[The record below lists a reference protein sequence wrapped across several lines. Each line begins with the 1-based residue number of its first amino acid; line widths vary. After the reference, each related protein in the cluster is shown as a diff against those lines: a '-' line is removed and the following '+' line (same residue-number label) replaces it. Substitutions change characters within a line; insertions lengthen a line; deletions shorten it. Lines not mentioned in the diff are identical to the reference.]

1 MTHTSRSLVAL
12 LVLCGMTVC
21 TAAPETEHRLV
32 LQTKR
37 HAPSDLEVGGS
48 LQGVRQGQTRF
59 VSYKSLLSLPQET
72 YTVTDDTN
80 FGTTVQIS
88 GVSLAKLSGWL
99 GAQNGATM
107 VIAICDDKY
116 AAHYPASYVHA
127 HHPLL
132 VLKVNG
138 REPDHWPLEVDR
150 LPMGPYMVS
159 HPSFKPSSRVLSHDD
174 EAQVPW
180 GVVRLDLRREQTVYA
195 PIEPRG
201 ATAKDPVVQQGYA
214 IARQNCFRCHSR
226 SGEGGQKS
234 KLLWRDL
241 AQEAVTNPNQ
251 FDAYVRHPKNT
262 SSQSQMAASPQ
273 YDDATFSALRRYFA
287 SFQETSR

>member
-21 TAAPETEHRLV
+21 TAAFEAQHRLV
-32 LQTKR
+32 LQTTR
-37 HAPSDLEVGGS
+37 HVPSDLEVGGL
-48 LQGVRQGQTRF
+48 LQGVPQGETRF

-72 YTVTDDTN
+72 YTVTDDPN
-80 FGTTVQIS
+80 FGATVQIS
-88 GVSLAKLSGWL
+88 GVSLAKLPGWL
-99 GAQNGATM
+99 GAQNGASM

-132 VLKVNG
+132 VLKVND
-138 REPDHWPLEVDR
+138 REPDHWPLGVDR

-159 HPSFKPSSRVLSHDD
+159 HPSFKPSFQVLSHDD

-180 GVVRLDLRREQTVYA
+180 GVMRLDLRREQVVYA
-195 PIEPRG
+195 PIEPLG
-201 ATAKDPVVQQGYA
+201 EAAKDPVLQQGYA

-226 SGEGGQKS
+226 SREGGQKS

-241 AQEAVTNPNQ
+241 AQEAVINPTR
-251 FDAYVRHPKNT
+251 FDAWVRHPKNINP
-262 SSQSQMAASPQ
+262 QSQMAASPE
-273 YDDATFSALRRYFA
+273 YDDATLSALRRYFA
-287 SFQETSR
+287 SFQEGPR

>member
-1 MTHTSRSLVAL
+1 MAL

-21 TAAPETEHRLV
+21 TAAVETEHRLV
-32 LQTKR
+32 LQTAR
-37 HAPSDLEVGGS
+37 HAPSDLEIGGS
-48 LQGVRQGQTRF
+48 LQGVPQGQTRF

-80 FGTTVQIS
+80 FGTTVRIS
-88 GVSLAKLSGWL
+88 GVSLAKLPGWL
-99 GAQNGATM
+99 GAQDGATM

-116 AAHYPASYVHA
+116 AAHYPASYLDA

-132 VLKVNG
+132 VLKVND
-138 REPDHWPLEVDR
+138 RQPDQWPLGIAH

-159 HPSFKPSSRVLSHDD
+159 HPSFKPSFRVLSHDD
-174 EAQVPW
+174 EAQIPW

-195 PIEPRG
+195 PIEPQG
-201 ATAKDPVVQQGYA
+201 AAAKDPVVLQGYA

-234 KLLWRDL
+234 KLLWRNL
-241 AQEAVTNPNQ
+241 AQEAVSNPTQ

-262 SSQSQMAASPQ
+262 NSQSQMTASPQ
-273 YDDATFSALRRYFA
+273 YDDATLNALRRYFA
-287 SFQETSR
+287 SFQEGSR

>member
-21 TAAPETEHRLV
+21 TAAIETGRRVV
-32 LQTKR
+32 LQTER
-37 HAPSDLEVGGS
+37 HALSDLELGGS
-48 LQGVRQGQTRF
+48 LQGVPEGQTRF
-59 VSYKSLLSLPQET
+59 VSYNSLLSLPQET

-80 FGTTVQIS
+80 FGKTVQIS
-88 GVSLAKLSGWL
+88 GVSLAKLPGWL
-99 GAQNGATM
+99 GAQDGATM

-116 AAHYPASYVHA
+116 AAHYPASYVNA

-138 REPDHWPLEVDR
+138 MEPDQWPLSVDR
-150 LPMGPYMVS
+150 LPMAPYMIS
-159 HPSFKPSSRVLSHDD
+159 HPSFKPSFRVLSHDD

-180 GVVRLDLRREQTVYA
+180 AVVRLDLRREQTVYA
-195 PIEPRG
+195 PIEPQG
-201 ATAKDPVVQQGYA
+201 AAAKDPVVQQGYA

-234 KLLWRDL
+234 KVHWRDL
-241 AQEAVTNPNQ
+241 AHEAVMNPTR
-251 FDAYVRHPKNT
+251 FDGYVRHPKNINP
-262 SSQSQMAASPQ
+262 QSQMAASPQ
-273 YDDATFSALRRYFA
+273 YDDATLNALRRYYA
-287 SFQETSR
+287 SFQELTR

>member
-21 TAAPETEHRLV
+21 TAAFETDHRLV
-32 LQTKR
+32 LQTER
-37 HAPSDLEVGGS
+37 HASSDLEVGGS
-48 LQGVRQGQTRF
+48 LRGVPQGEIRF
-59 VSYKSLLSLPQET
+59 ASYESLLTLPQES

-80 FGTTVQIS
+80 FETTVRIS
-88 GVSLAKLSGWL
+88 GVSLEKLPGWL
-99 GAQNGATM
+99 GAENGATM

-116 AAHYPASYVHA
+116 AAHYPASYVRV

-138 REPDHWPLEVDR
+138 RKPDHWPLGVDG
-150 LPMGPYMVS
+150 LAMGPYMVS
-159 HPSFKPSSRVLSHDD
+159 HPNFKPSFRVLSHED

-180 GVVRLDLRREQTVYA
+180 AVVRIDLRREQSVYA
-195 PIEPRG
+195 TIEPQG
-201 ATAKDPVVQQGYA
+201 AAAKDPVVQQGYT
-214 IARQNCFRCHSR
+214 IVRQNCFRCHSR
-226 SGEGGQKS
+226 SGEGGKKS

-241 AQEAVTNPNQ
+241 AQEAVTNPTR
-251 FDAYVRHPKNT
+251 FDAYVLHPKNFMP
-262 SSQSQMAASPQ
+262 QSQMASSPQ
-273 YDDATFSALRRYFA
+273 YDEATLSALRRYFA

>member
-21 TAAPETEHRLV
+21 TAAFETEHRLV
-32 LQTKR
+32 FQTER

-48 LQGVRQGQTRF
+48 LQGVPQGEARF

-72 YTVTDDTN
+72 YTVNDDTN
-80 FGTTVQIS
+80 FGKTMQIS
-88 GVSLAKLSGWL
+88 GVSLAKLPGWL
-99 GAQNGATM
+99 GAQSGAKM

-138 REPDHWPLEVDR
+138 RDPDHWPLGVYR

-159 HPSFKPSSRVLSHDD
+159 HPSFEPSFRVLSHDD
-174 EAQVPW
+174 EAQIPW
-180 GVVRLDLRREQTVYA
+180 GVVRLDLRREQAVYA
-195 PIEPRG
+195 PIEPQG
-201 ATAKDPVVQQGYA
+201 AAARDPVVQQGYT

-241 AQEAVTNPNQ
+241 AQEAVKNPNQ
-251 FDAYVRHPKNT
+251 FDAYVRHPKNI

-273 YDDATFSALRRYFA
+273 YDDATLNALRRYYA
-287 SFQETSR
+287 SFQESVR

>member
-1 MTHTSRSLVAL
+1 MTHTSRSLIAL
-12 LVLCGMTVC
+12 LVLCEMTVC
-21 TAAPETEHRLV
+21 TAALGTEHRPV
-32 LQTKR
+32 LQTER
-37 HAPSDLEVGGS
+37 HAASDLEVGGS
-48 LQGVRQGQTRF
+48 LQGVPQGQTRF

-80 FGTTVQIS
+80 FGVIVQIS
-88 GVSLAKLSGWL
+88 GVSLAKLPGWL

-116 AAHYPASYVHA
+116 AAHYPASYVQA

-138 REPDHWPLEVDR
+138 LEPDHWPLGVDR

-159 HPSFKPSSRVLSHDD
+159 HPSFKPSFRVLSHDD

-195 PIEPRG
+195 PIEPHG
-201 ATAKDPVVQQGYA
+201 AAANDPVVQRGYA

-226 SGEGGQKS
+226 SGEGGRKS

-241 AQEAVTNPNQ
+241 AQEAATNPTQ
-251 FDAYVRHPKNT
+251 FDAYVRHPKNII
-262 SSQSQMAASPQ
+262 SQSQMVASPQ
-273 YDDATFSALRRYFA
+273 YDDATLNALRRYFA

>member
-21 TAAPETEHRLV
+21 TAAFQTEHRLV
-32 LQTKR
+32 LQTER
-37 HAPSDLEVGGS
+37 QAPSDLEVGGS
-48 LQGVRQGQTRF
+48 LQNVPRGETRF
-59 VSYKSLLSLPQET
+59 VSYESLLSLPQES

-80 FGTTVQIS
+80 FGTTVQVS
-88 GVSLAKLSGWL
+88 GVSLEKLPAWL
-99 GAQNGATM
+99 GAESGASM

-116 AAHYPASYVHA
+116 AAHYPASYIHA

-138 REPDHWPLEVDR
+138 LKPDHWPLGVDR

-159 HPSFKPSSRVLSHDD
+159 HPSFKPSFRVLSHDD

-180 GVVRLDLRREQTVYA
+180 AIVRLDLRREQTVYA
-195 PIEPRG
+195 PIEPQG
-201 ATAKDPVVQQGYA
+201 AAANDPIVQQGYT

-226 SGEGGQKS
+226 SGEGGKKS
-234 KLLWRDL
+234 MLLWHDL
-241 AQEAVTNPNQ
+241 THEAVTNPTK
-251 FDAYVRHPKNT
+251 FDAYVLHPKKIIP
-262 SSQSQMAASPQ
+262 QSQMASSPQ
-273 YDDATFSALRRYFA
+273 YDDATLNALRRYFA
-287 SFQETSR
+287 SFQETIR

>member
-1 MTHTSRSLVAL
+1 MTHTSRSLLAL

-21 TAAPETEHRLV
+21 AVALNSPHRLT
-32 LQTKR
+32 LETTR
-37 HAPSDLEVGGS
+37 HSPSDLEIGGS
-48 LQGVRQGQTRF
+48 LLGVPPTQTRF

-80 FGTTVQIS
+80 FGRPVQIS
-88 GVSLAKLSGWL
+88 GVSLAKLPRLL
-99 GAQNGATM
+99 GAQPTATM

-116 AAHYPASYVHA
+116 AAHYPASYLTA

-138 REPDHWPLEVDR
+138 LTPDHWPLGVDR

-159 HPSFKPSSRVLSHDD
+159 HPSFKPSFRVLSHND

-180 GVVRLDLRREQTVYA
+180 GVVRVDFRNEQAVYA
-195 PIEPRG
+195 PIEPPS
-201 ATAKDPVVQQGYA
+201 AAASNPAVQQGYT

-234 KLLWRDL
+234 TFLWRDL
-241 AQEAVTNPNQ
+241 AHAAITNPARFN
-251 FDAYVRHPKNT
+251 AYVRIPKQLNP
-262 SSQSQMAASPQ
+262 QSQMAASPQ
-273 YDDATFSALRRYFA
+273 YDDATLAALRNYLSTFA
-287 SFQETSR
+287 EVSR

>member
-1 MTHTSRSLVAL
+1 MAL

-21 TAAPETEHRLV
+21 TAALETEPRLV
-32 LQTKR
+32 LQTER

-48 LQGVRQGQTRF
+48 LHGVPQGQTRF

-88 GVSLAKLSGWL
+88 GVSLEKISTWL

-138 REPDHWPLEVDR
+138 REPDHWPLAVDR

-159 HPSFKPSSRVLSHDD
+159 HPSFKPSFRVLSHDD

-195 PIEPRG
+195 PIEPQG
-201 ATAKDPVVQQGYA
+201 AAANDPVVQQGYA

-241 AQEAVTNPNQ
+241 AQEAATNPTQ

-273 YDDATFSALRRYFA
+273 YDDATLSALRRYFA
-287 SFQETSR
+287 SFQEGS

>member
-21 TAAPETEHRLV
+21 TAAFETEHRLV

-37 HAPSDLEVGGS
+37 HASSDLEVGGS
-48 LQGVRQGQTRF
+48 PQGETRF
-59 VSYKSLLSLPQET
+59 VSYTSLLSLPQES
-72 YTVTDDTN
+72 YSVTGDAN

-88 GVSLAKLSGWL
+88 GVSLENLPGWL

-138 REPDHWPLEVDR
+138 REPDHWPLGVDR

-159 HPSFKPSSRVLSHDD
+159 HPSFKPSFRVLSHDD

-195 PIEPRG
+195 PIEPQG
-201 ATAKDPVVQQGYA
+201 AAAKDPVVQQGYA

-241 AQEAVTNPNQ
+241 AQEAVTNPTQ
-251 FDAYVRHPKNT
+251 FDAYVRNPKNI
-262 SSQSQMAASPQ
+262 SSPSQMVASPQ
-273 YDDATFSALRRYFA
+273 YDDATLSALRRYFA

>member
-21 TAAPETEHRLV
+21 TAAFETEHRLV
-32 LQTKR
+32 LLTSR

-48 LQGVRQGQTRF
+48 LQKVPRGETRF
-59 VSYKSLLSLPQET
+59 VSYESLLSLPQES
-72 YTVTDDTN
+72 YLVTDDTN
-80 FGTTVQIS
+80 FGTRVQVS
-88 GVSLAKLSGWL
+88 GVSLEKLPAWL
-99 GAQNGATM
+99 GAESGASM

-138 REPDHWPLEVDR
+138 LKPDHWPLGVDR

-159 HPSFKPSSRVLSHDD
+159 HPSFKPSFRVLSHED

-180 GVVRLDLRREQTVYA
+180 AVVRLDLRREQTVYA
-195 PIEPRG
+195 PIEPQG
-201 ATAKDPVVQQGYA
+201 AAANDPIVQQGYT

-226 SGEGGQKS
+226 AGEGGKKS

-241 AQEAVTNPNQ
+241 AHEAVTNPTR
-251 FDAYVRHPKNT
+251 FDAYVLRPK
-262 SSQSQMAASPQ
+262 SLMPQSQMASSPQ
-273 YDDATFSALRRYFA
+273 YDDATLRALRRYFA

>member
-1 MTHTSRSLVAL
+1 MAL

-21 TAAPETEHRLV
+21 TAAFETEHRLV
-32 LQTKR
+32 LQTVR
-37 HAPSDLEVGGS
+37 HAPSDLEIGGS

-72 YTVTDDTN
+72 YTVTDDPN

-88 GVSLAKLSGWL
+88 GVSLEKLPGWL
-99 GAQNGATM
+99 GAQDGATM

-116 AAHYPASYVHA
+116 DAHYPAPYLNA

-138 REPDHWPLEVDR
+138 RQPDHWPLGGAR

-159 HPSFKPSSRVLSHDD
+159 HPSFKPSFRVLSHDD
-174 EAQVPW
+174 EAQIPW
-180 GVVRLDLRREQTVYA
+180 GVVRLDLRREQAVYA
-195 PIEPRG
+195 PIEPQG
-201 ATAKDPVVQQGYA
+201 AAADDPVVQQGYA

-241 AQEAVTNPNQ
+241 AQEAATNPTQ
-251 FDAYVRHPKNT
+251 FDAYVLHPKNIIP
-262 SSQSQMAASPQ
+262 QSQMASSPQ
-273 YDDATFSALRRYFA
+273 YDDATLTALRRYFA
-287 SFQETSR
+287 SFQEPSR

>member
-21 TAAPETEHRLV
+21 TAAFEPEHRLV
-32 LQTKR
+32 LQTER
-37 HAPSDLEVGGS
+37 HAPSDLEIGGS
-48 LQGVRQGQTRF
+48 LQGVPQGQTRF
-59 VSYKSLLSLPQET
+59 VSYQSLLSLPQET
-72 YTVTDDTN
+72 YTVADDQN

-88 GVSLAKLSGWL
+88 GVSLEKLPGWL
-99 GAQNGATM
+99 GAQSGASM

-116 AAHYPASYVHA
+116 AAHYPAAYLQA

-138 REPDHWPLEVDR
+138 RQPDHWPFGVDR

-159 HPSFKPSSRVLSHDD
+159 HPSFKPSFRILSHDD
-174 EAQVPW
+174 EAQIPW
-180 GVVRLDLRREQTVYA
+180 GIVRLDLRREQTVYA
-195 PIEPRG
+195 PIEPQG
-201 ATAKDPVVQQGYA
+201 AAAKDPVVQQGYV

-234 KLLWRDL
+234 KYLWRDL
-241 AQEAVTNPNQ
+241 AQEAVTNPTN
-251 FDAYVRHPKNT
+251 FDAYVPYPKST
-262 SSQSQMAASPQ
+262 GWQSQRSASPQ
-273 YDDATFSALRRYFA
+273 YDDATLSALRRYFA
-287 SFQETSR
+287 SFQEASR

>member
-1 MTHTSRSLVAL
+1 MAL

-21 TAAPETEHRLV
+21 TAALETEHRLV
-32 LQTKR
+32 LQAER
-37 HAPSDLEVGGS
+37 HAPSDLEIGGS
-48 LQGVRQGQTRF
+48 LQGVPQGQTRF

-72 YTVTDDTN
+72 YTVTDDPN

-88 GVSLAKLSGWL
+88 GVSLERLPGWL
-99 GAQNGATM
+99 SAQSGATM

-132 VLKVNG
+132 VLKMNG
-138 REPDHWPLEVDR
+138 LESDHWPLGIVR

-159 HPSFKPSSRVLSHDD
+159 HPSFKPSFRVLSHDD
-174 EAQVPW
+174 EAQIPW

-195 PIEPRG
+195 PIEPQG
-201 ATAKDPVVQQGYA
+201 AAATDPVVQQGYA

-226 SGEGGQKS
+226 SEEGGQKS

-241 AQEAVTNPNQ
+241 AQEAVANPTQ
-251 FDAYVRHPKNT
+251 FDAYVLHPKNIIPR
-262 SSQSQMAASPQ
+262 SQMASSPQ
-273 YDDATFSALRRYFA
+273 YDGATLTALRRYFA
-287 SFQETSR
+287 SFQESSR

>member
-21 TAAPETEHRLV
+21 TAAFQTEHRLV
-32 LQTKR
+32 LQTER
-37 HAPSDLEVGGS
+37 QAPSDLEVGGS
-48 LQGVRQGQTRF
+48 LQNVPRGETRF
-59 VSYKSLLSLPQET
+59 VSYESLLSLPQES

-80 FGTTVQIS
+80 FGTTAQVS
-88 GVSLAKLSGWL
+88 GVSLEKLPAWL
-99 GAQNGATM
+99 GAESGASM

-116 AAHYPASYVHA
+116 AAHYPASYIHA

-138 REPDHWPLEVDR
+138 LKPDHWPLGVDR

-159 HPSFKPSSRVLSHDD
+159 HPSFKPSFRVLSHDD

-180 GVVRLDLRREQTVYA
+180 AIVRLDLRREQTVYA
-195 PIEPRG
+195 PIEPQG
-201 ATAKDPVVQQGYA
+201 AAANDPIVQQGYT

-226 SGEGGQKS
+226 SGEGGKKS
-234 KLLWRDL
+234 MLLWHDL
-241 AQEAVTNPNQ
+241 THEAVTNPTK
-251 FDAYVRHPKNT
+251 FDAYVLHPKKIIP
-262 SSQSQMAASPQ
+262 QSQMASSPQ
-273 YDDATFSALRRYFA
+273 YDDATLNALRRYFA
-287 SFQETSR
+287 SFQETIR

>member
-1 MTHTSRSLVAL
+1 MAL

-32 LQTKR
+32 LQTAR

-48 LQGVRQGQTRF
+48 LQGVPQGQTRF

-72 YTVTDDTN
+72 YTVTDDPN
-80 FGTTVQIS
+80 FVTTVQIS
-88 GVSLAKLSGWL
+88 GVSLEKLPVWL
-99 GAQNGATM
+99 GAQNAATM

-138 REPDHWPLEVDR
+138 REPDHWPLGVAR

-159 HPSFKPSSRVLSHDD
+159 HPSFKPSFRILSHDD
-174 EAQVPW
+174 EAQIPW
-180 GVVRLDLRREQTVYA
+180 GVVRLDLRSEQTVYA
-195 PIEPRG
+195 PIEPQD
-201 ATAKDPVVQQGYA
+201 AAANDPVVQQGFA

-241 AQEAVTNPNQ
+241 AQEAVTNPAQ
-251 FDAYVRHPKNT
+251 FDAYVRHPKNA
-262 SSQSQMAASPQ
+262 SSQSQMVASPQ
-273 YDDATFSALRRYFA
+273 YDDATLTALRRYFA